1 MNFKRILEN
10 WLQTALDQMTS
21 RTRLS
26 VLTGAAGVIG
36 LAVAR
41 RFAADGH
48 RVIMIDINRDK
59 LREDASAIGECAV
72 PFVLDISDFA
82 AVERA
87 CKEISEQYGEVDT
100 LVNNAGILSN
110 AKTESVLLE
119 DWKQIMAINLD
130 GAFFLTRFLLPAMR
144 KRRWGRIVNV
154 CSLAMKTGGLTAGTA
169 YSTSKGALGALTF
182 SLAREVARDGITVNA
197 VAPAYVKTPMVTEQL
212 TNEQRQNIVD
222 QIPVGRF
229 CEPDEVAHLIAYLA
243 SSQAGFIT
251 GEIVDINGGL
261 HMD

>member
-1 MNFKRILEN
+1 MSSERILEN
-10 WLQTALDQMTS
+10 WLRMGPEQMAS
-21 RTRLS
+21 RKRLS
-26 VLTGAAGVIG
+26 VLTGAAGEIG

-48 RVIMIDINRDK
+48 RVIMIDINREK
-59 LREDASAIGECAV
+59 LRTNASAIGECAV
-72 PFVLDISDFA
+72 PLALDISDIA

-87 CKEISEQYGEVDT
+87 CREISEQFGETDT
-100 LVNNAGILSN
+100 LVNNAGLLSN
-110 AKTESVLLE
+110 AKGDSISLE
-119 DWKQIMAINLD
+119 DWKRIMAVNLD
-130 GAFFLTRFLLPAMR
+130 GAYFLTRFLLPGMR
-144 KRRWGRIVNV
+144 RRGWGRIINV

-182 SLAREVARDGITVNA
+182 SLARELAPEGITVNA
-197 VAPAYVKTPMVTEQL
+197 VAPAYVRTPMVTEQL
-212 TNEQRQNIVD
+212 TKAQRQGIVD

-229 CEPDEVAHLIAYLA
+229 CEPEEVAHLIAFLA
-243 SSQAGFIT
+243 SPQAGFIT